1 MRTKRK
7 FSPKTAKR
15 KLQYLIPN
23 NGQTMSTVEYLVT
36 FLSLERLYTFY
47 VHDQRYTSDC
57 LKWIT
62 STITIC

>member
-23 NGQTMSTVEYLVT
+23 NGQTMSTTEYLVT
-36 FLSLERLYTFY
+36 FCRLNGY
-47 VHDQRYTSDC
+47 VP
-57 LKWIT
+57 
-62 STITIC
+62 STYMIKGIQVIA